1 MSLTK
6 SFFKWPNFSPQKN
19 LVASAPQ
26 GFVLGLLLFSVYTND
41 LPNGR
46 TSMSKTFADN
56 TSLFSKVNNEIN
68 SKTYLKSDLEK
79 ISKWYFQWK
88 MPLSLDKNKQ
98 AIEVG
103 FSNNRD
109 KEDYLP
115 LMFSCTNVQLVDS
128 QKSLGLTLNLKNKF

>member
-1 MSLTK
+1 
-6 SFFKWPNFSPQKN
+6 
-19 LVASAPQ
+19 
-26 GFVLGLLLFSVYTND
+26 
-41 LPNGR
+41 
-46 TSMSKTFADN
+46 MSKTFADN

-68 SKTYLKSDLEK
+68 SKTYLKSDLDK

-103 FSNNRD
+103 FCNNRD

-128 QKSLGLTLNLKNKF
+128 RKSLGLTLNLKNEF

>member
-1 MSLTK
+1 
-6 SFFKWPNFSPQKN
+6 
-19 LVASAPQ
+19 
-26 GFVLGLLLFSVYTND
+26 
-41 LPNGR
+41 
-46 TSMSKTFADN
+46 MSKTFADN

-79 ISKWYFQWK
+79 ISKWDFQWK

-109 KEDYLP
+109 KEDYLS

-128 QKSLGLTLNLKNKF
+128 QKSLGLTLNLKNEFS